1 LSDHVGVGGCNRS
14 NAIHRLHAR
23 ENQLQACASYN
34 IDHTGVFR
42 HVQWILKP
50 HVNDRCANLDPL
62 RLRTDSH
69 TIASV
74 SAGLLGRSSGEHF
87 I

>member
-1 LSDHVGVGGCNRS
+1 
-14 NAIHRLHAR
+14 
-23 ENQLQACASYN
+23 LQACASYN
-34 IDHTGVFR
+34 IGRTGVFR
-42 HVQWILKP
+42 HVQRVLIP
-50 HVNDRCANLDPL
+50 HVDDRCANLNPL

-87 I
+87 LL